1 MIDRI
6 NGFQHLGV
14 GVKNH
19 EESWKWFRKY
29 FKMDIPFF
37 NAVAEAPLMD
47 VYTHGKT
54 INKRA
59 AMVYNLKGGTAMEVV
74 SPVSFDA
81 RPPKEETRLGDIGI
95 YIGTFKSSDV
105 EASRELFVKDGI
117 PVGDITKTP
126 DGNKTFFVKDNNGLT
141 YQVIPGENWFS
152 NMKFPSGGIAGCTVG
167 VKDIEKS
174 LYFYKNLLGFSEVV
188 YDEIGVFEDYSS
200 FVDGGKGKF
209 RRIKLIQ
216 PKPVY
221 GRFSALGGEQFIE
234 LVQSVDDYEVKKIW
248 TGRIWGDIGFVH
260 LGMDVIG
267 LKSLGK
273 KLADAGHPFTCDT
286 EDVLSMGDS
295 TKVHCTYIDD
305 PDGILVEMI
314 EVFKIPLVEK
324 WGFYLDLTKKD
335 YKKPLPNLL
344 LKMMRFM
351 RVKN

>member
-167 VKDIEKS
+167 VLS
-174 LYFYKNLLGFSEVV
+174 L
-188 YDEIGVFEDYSS
+188 IH
-200 FVDGGKGKF
+200 
-209 RRIKLIQ
+209 I
-216 PKPVY
+216 
-221 GRFSALGGEQFIE
+221 
-234 LVQSVDDYEVKKIW
+234 
-248 TGRIWGDIGFVH
+248 
-260 LGMDVIG
+260 
-267 LKSLGK
+267 
-273 KLADAGHPFTCDT
+273 
-286 EDVLSMGDS
+286 
-295 TKVHCTYIDD
+295 
-305 PDGILVEMI
+305 
-314 EVFKIPLVEK
+314 
-324 WGFYLDLTKKD
+324 
-335 YKKPLPNLL
+335 
-344 LKMMRFM
+344 
-351 RVKN
+351 